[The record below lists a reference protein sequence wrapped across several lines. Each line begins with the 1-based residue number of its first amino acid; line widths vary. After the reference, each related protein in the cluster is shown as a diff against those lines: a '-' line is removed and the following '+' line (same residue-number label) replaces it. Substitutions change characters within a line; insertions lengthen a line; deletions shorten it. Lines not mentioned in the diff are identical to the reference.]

1 MNISSATIFCASS
14 SLAGGEFVEET
25 KALAQILVKEDI
37 LIQYGG
43 GPIGLMGKLADTV
56 LELNGKIRGVIPKF
70 MINEG
75 WAHQGVSDLV
85 AVDTMQERKKI
96 IMMETDAIIALP
108 GGYGTLEELTEA
120 ITLKQLGLISV
131 PIIIININ
139 GYYDKLLEFFSVM
152 LANNF
157 IKKDHNHTWQI
168 VNKSSE
174 VISALKN
181 SGNWDPVRARKNA
194 AI

>member
-1 MNISSATIFCASS
+1 MDISTVTVFCASS
-14 SLAGGEFVEET
+14 SMAGNEFIEET
-25 KALAQILVKEDI
+25 MILAKELVKENI

-56 LELNGKIRGVIPKF
+56 LGLNGKIRGIIPEF

-75 WAHQGVSDLV
+75 WAHPKVKDMIE
-85 AVDTMQERKKI
+85 VDSMQERKRI
-96 IMMETDAIIALP
+96 IMMKTDAIVALP

-120 ITLKQLGLISV
+120 ITLKQLGLISIPV
-131 PIIIININ
+131 IIVNTN
-139 GYYDKLLEFFSVM
+139 GYYDKLVEFFNVM
-152 LANNF
+152 LENNF

-168 VNKSSE
+168 VEKSVD
-174 VISALKN
+174 VIPALKN
-181 SGNWDPVRARKNA
+181 YEKWDPVRARNNA

>member
-1 MNISSATIFCASS
+1 MNISTVTVFCASS
-14 SLAGGEFVEET
+14 SMAGNEFVEET
-25 KALAQILVKEDI
+25 RILAQNLVKENI

-56 LELNGKIRGVIPKF
+56 LRLNGEIRGVIPKF

-75 WAHQGVSDLV
+75 WAHTGVRDMV
-85 AVDTMQERKKI
+85 EVDSIQERKKI
-96 IMMETDAIIALP
+96 IMMETDAIVALP

-120 ITLKQLGLISV
+120 ITLKQLGLISI
-131 PIIIININ
+131 PIIIVNIK
-139 GYYDKLLEFFSVM
+139 GYYDKLLDFFSVM
-152 LANNF
+152 LENKF

-168 VNKSSE
+168 VEKSEE
-174 VISALKN
+174 VIPALRNAEK
-181 SGNWDPVRARKNA
+181 WDPIRARNNA